1 MLILLSVSGNLGCLC
16 LGCCDS
22 CCCEHWGA
30 FILPNYSFLR
40 YMPRSE
46 VVGLR
51 GSCSF
56 NVSRNLRAVSMVAV
70 PVYIPTSST
79 QGPPFSTSSAV
90 LVISGLFGDSYL
102 TGVRWYVIVLLI
114 EFPRCLMMLIVFSCS
129 CWPSVCLLW
138 WSVCSGLLPIF
149 KGAAFWSWGVCV
161 FCILTHIY
169 HTKCYL
175 QLH

>member
-1 MLILLSVSGNLGCLC
+1 
-16 LGCCDS
+16 
-22 CCCEHWGA
+22 
-30 FILPNYSFLR
+30 
-40 YMPRSE
+40 MPRSE

-102 TGVRWYVIVLLI
+102 TGVR
-114 EFPRCLMMLIVFSCS
+114 
-129 CWPSVCLLW
+129 
-138 WSVCSGLLPIF
+138 
-149 KGAAFWSWGVCV
+149 
-161 FCILTHIY
+161 
-169 HTKCYL
+169 
-175 QLH
+175 